1 MLSENRVGSANHH
14 GLFHAISV
22 DRQAPVRLFR
32 AMQGS
37 SEMDGQ
43 LVSVCSCFLD
53 CHCRSRGGD
62 VSRIQGPCLLRWDPK
77 AETATK
83 YSRMWSSRV
92 RSSWPPLPPSLL
104 KSGGLQR
111 GCGGQTPLG
120 QKPSASLKQSC
131 PFHHGFGKPPLT
143 GAPASHLHPKG
154 LHPGGHL
161 SPDSAQAE
169 NSQGLPAQLRSHELQ
184 PSRQRSQSR
193 HQAGAL
199 GAEPDGRGEARHSP
213 SSAPT
218 CRPSSKPSPGE
229 SACED
234 KHRLGVTRGEQA
246 PGGAARPDVESG
258 RRFRFRPSLWGINL
272 RDWANKTPQPTLR
285 GLQGGRRGALRDSD
299 GIKYSASS
307 ERFIFLFHPGP
318 QPATSPKPGDS

>member
-32 AMQGS
+32 TMQGS

-62 VSRIQGPCLLRWDPK
+62 VSRIQGPCLLHWDPK

-120 QKPSASLKQSC
+120 QKPSASPSKAAPSTMALGSPPSQG
-131 PFHHGFGKPPLT
+131 PPPLT
-143 GAPASHLHPKG
+143 FIPKDCIRAATSLPILPRPRIPRVFPLSSVPTNCNQAGKEARVGTRPGPWAPSPTGGVRPATHLLPLPLAV
-154 LHPGGHL
+154 LHRSRRLG
-161 SPDSAQAE
+161 
-169 NSQGLPAQLRSHELQ
+169 NLPARTNT
-184 PSRQRSQSR
+184 
-193 HQAGAL
+193 G
-199 GAEPDGRGEARHSP
+199 
-213 SSAPT
+213 
-218 CRPSSKPSPGE
+218 
-229 SACED
+229 
-234 KHRLGVTRGEQA
+234 
-246 PGGAARPDVESG
+246 
-258 RRFRFRPSLWGINL
+258 
-272 RDWANKTPQPTLR
+272 WA
-285 GLQGGRRGALRDSD
+285 
-299 GIKYSASS
+299 
-307 ERFIFLFHPGP
+307 
-318 QPATSPKPGDS
+318 

>member
-1 MLSENRVGSANHH
+1 MLSENCVGSANHH

-32 AMQGS
+32 TMQGS

-62 VSRIQGPCLLRWDPK
+62 VSRIQGPCLLHWDPK

-234 KHRLGVTRGEQA
+234 KHRLGVT
-246 PGGAARPDVESG
+246 
-258 RRFRFRPSLWGINL
+258 
-272 RDWANKTPQPTLR
+272 
-285 GLQGGRRGALRDSD
+285 
-299 GIKYSASS
+299 
-307 ERFIFLFHPGP
+307 
-318 QPATSPKPGDS
+318 